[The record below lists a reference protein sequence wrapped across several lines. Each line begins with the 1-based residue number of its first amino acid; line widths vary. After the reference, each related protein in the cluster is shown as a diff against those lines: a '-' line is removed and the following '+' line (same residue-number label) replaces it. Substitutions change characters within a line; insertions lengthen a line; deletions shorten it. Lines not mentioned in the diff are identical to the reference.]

1 MATTTKNAPKAF
13 KWDEKNA
20 AAVVAAYKAQ
30 IEKDEGKVETAN
42 SKAFLMDLASA
53 VGAASDRSVRQK
65 LAQMGEYIK
74 GETKSTAGTTGGTR
88 QKKLV
93 LASLI
98 SDEIVKQDPTV
109 GDNAADIFGSLEHA
123 GRPALLA
130 LLAFIQGRPI
140 GNEDLEA

>member
-1 MATTTKNAPKAF
+1 MTTATKTAPKAF

-42 SKAFLMDLASA
+42 SKAFLLDLATS

-74 GETKSTAGTTGGTR
+74 GEAKSTAGTTGSTR

-98 SDEIVKQDPTV
+98 SDEIIKKDPTV
-109 GDNAADIFGSLEHA
+109 GDNAAEIFASLEHA

-130 LLAFIQGRPI
+130 LLALLQGRPI

>member
-1 MATTTKNAPKAF
+1 MTNKTAPKAF
-13 KWDEKNA
+13 KWNDENA

-30 IEKDEGKVETAN
+30 VEKDEGKVETAN
-42 SKAFLMDLASA
+42 SKAFLLTLAES
-53 VGAASDRSVRQK
+53 VGAAGDRSVRQK

-74 GETKSTAGTTGGTR
+74 GEAKSTAGTTGGTR
-88 QKKLV
+88 QKKLI

-98 SDEIVKQDPTV
+98 SDEIVKKDPTV

-130 LLAFIQGRPI
+130 LLAFMQGRPI

>member
-1 MATTTKNAPKAF
+1 MTTTKTAPKAF

-30 IEKDEGKVETAN
+30 IEKDKGKVETAN
-42 SKAFLMDLASA
+42 SKAFLLDLATS
-53 VGAASDRSVRQK
+53 VGAASDRAVRQK

-74 GETKSTAGTTGGTR
+74 GEAKSTAGTTGGTR

-98 SDEIVKQDPTV
+98 SDEIIKKDPTV
-109 GDNAADIFGSLEHA
+109 GDNAAGIFASLEHA

-130 LLAFIQGRPI
+130 LLAMLQGRPI

>member
-1 MATTTKNAPKAF
+1 MTTTKNAPKAF
-13 KWDEKNA
+13 KWDEENA
-20 AAVVAAYKAQ
+20 AIVVAAYKAQ
-30 IEKDEGKVETAN
+30 IEKDEGKVDTAN
-42 SKAFLMDLASA
+42 SKPFLLDLASS

-74 GETKSTAGTTGGTR
+74 GEAKSTAGTTGSTR

-98 SDEIVKQDPTV
+98 SDEIIKKDPSV
-109 GDNAADIFGSLEHA
+109 GDNAADIFGSLENA

-130 LLAFIQGRPI
+130 LLALLQGRPI
-140 GNEDLEA
+140 GSEDLEA

>member
-1 MATTTKNAPKAF
+1 MTTATKTAPKAF
-13 KWDEKNA
+13 KWDDKNA
-20 AAVVAAYKAQ
+20 AVVVAAYKAQ
-30 IEKDEGKVETAN
+30 IEKDEGKVDTAN
-42 SKAFLMDLASA
+42 SKAFLLDLATS

-74 GETKSTAGTTGGTR
+74 GEAKSTAGTTGGTR

-98 SDEIVKQDPTV
+98 SDEIVKKDPTV
-109 GDNAADIFGSLEHA
+109 GDNAAEIFASLEHA

-130 LLAFIQGRPI
+130 LLALLQNRPI

>member
-1 MATTTKNAPKAF
+1 MTTTKNTPKAF
-13 KWDEKNA
+13 KWNDENSAVIA
-20 AAVVAAYKAQ
+20 AAYTAQ

-42 SKAFLMDLASA
+42 SKAFLLTLAES

-74 GETKSTAGTTGGTR
+74 GEAKSTAGTTGTTR

-98 SDEIVKQDPTV
+98 SDEIIKKDPTV
-109 GDNAADIFGSLEHA
+109 GDNAAEIFASLEHA

-130 LLAFIQGRPI
+130 LLAMLQGRPI

>member
-1 MATTTKNAPKAF
+1 MSTATKTAPKAF

-20 AAVVAAYKAQ
+20 AVVATAYKAQ
-30 IEKDEGKVETAN
+30 IEKDEGKVDTAN
-42 SKAFLMDLASA
+42 SKAFLLDLATS

-74 GETKSTAGTTGGTR
+74 GEAKSTAGTTGGTR

-98 SDEIVKQDPTV
+98 SDEIVKKDPTV
-109 GDNAADIFGSLEHA
+109 GDNAAEIFASLEHA

-130 LLAFIQGRPI
+130 LLALLQGRPI

>member
-1 MATTTKNAPKAF
+1 MSTKTAPKAF
-13 KWDEKNA
+13 KWNEENA
-20 AAVVAAYKAQ
+20 ATVVAAYKAQ
-30 IEKDEGKVETAN
+30 VEKDEGKVDTAN
-42 SKAFLMDLASA
+42 SKAFLLGLAES

-74 GETKSTAGTTGGTR
+74 GEPKSAAGTTGSTR

-93 LASLI
+93 LASMI
-98 SDEIVKQDPTV
+98 SDEVVKKDPTV
-109 GDNAADIFGSLEHA
+109 GDNAAEIFASLEHA

-130 LLAFIQGRPI
+130 LLALLQGRPI

>member
-1 MATTTKNAPKAF
+1 MTTTKNAPKAF
-13 KWDEKNA
+13 KWDDKNA
-20 AAVVAAYKAQ
+20 AAVLAAYKAQ

-42 SKAFLMDLASA
+42 SKAFLLDLATS

-74 GETKSTAGTTGGTR
+74 GEARSTAGTTGSTR

-93 LASLI
+93 LASMI
-98 SDEIVKQDPTV
+98 SDEIVKKDPTV
-109 GDNAADIFGSLEHA
+109 GDNAAEIFGSLEHA

>member
-1 MATTTKNAPKAF
+1 
-13 KWDEKNA
+13 
-20 AAVVAAYKAQ
+20 
-30 IEKDEGKVETAN
+30 
-42 SKAFLMDLASA
+42 MDLAAS

-65 LAQMGEYIK
+65 LAQLGEYIK
-74 GETKSTAGTTGGTR
+74 GEAKSTAGTTGSTR

-109 GDNAADIFGSLEHA
+109 GDNAAEIFGSLEHA

-130 LLAFIQGRPI
+130 LLALLQGRPI
-140 GNEDLEA
+140 GNEDLEAYQLTAQGLYCEIEPFPG

>member
-1 MATTTKNAPKAF
+1 MTTATKTAPKAF
-13 KWDEKNA
+13 KWDDKNA
-20 AAVVAAYKAQ
+20 AVVVAAHKAQ
-30 IEKDEGKVETAN
+30 IEKDEGKVDTAN
-42 SKAFLMDLASA
+42 SKAFLLDLATS

-74 GETKSTAGTTGGTR
+74 GEAKSTAGTTGGTR

-98 SDEIVKQDPTV
+98 SDEIVKKDPTV
-109 GDNAADIFGSLEHA
+109 GDNAAEIFASLEHA

-130 LLAFIQGRPI
+130 LLALLQNRPI

>member
-1 MATTTKNAPKAF
+1 MATTKTAPKAF

-42 SKAFLMDLASA
+42 SKAFLLDLATS

-74 GETKSTAGTTGGTR
+74 GEAKSTAGTTGATR
-88 QKKLV
+88 MKKVL
-93 LASLI
+93 LASMIL
-98 SDEIVKQDPTV
+98 DEIVKKDSTV
-109 GDNAADIFGSLEHA
+109 GDNAAEIFASLEHA

-130 LLAFIQGRPI
+130 LLALLQGRPI

>member
-1 MATTTKNAPKAF
+1 MTTKNAPKAF
-13 KWDEKNA
+13 KWNEENTA
-20 AAVVAAYKAQ
+20 TVSAAYLAQ
-30 IEKDEGKVETAN
+30 IEKDEGKADTAN
-42 SKAFLMDLASA
+42 SNIFLTQLAES
-53 VGAASDRSVRQK
+53 VGAASARSVRQK
-65 LAQMGEYIK
+65 LASVGAYIK
-74 GETKSTAGTTGGTR
+74 AEAKAATGTTGTTR
-88 QKKLV
+88 QKKLI

-109 GDNAADIFGSLEHA
+109 GDNASEIFASLEHA

>member
-1 MATTTKNAPKAF
+1 MSTATKTAPKAF

-20 AAVVAAYKAQ
+20 AVVVAAYKAQ
-30 IEKDEGKVETAN
+30 IEKDEGKVDTAN
-42 SKAFLMDLASA
+42 SKAFLLDLATS
-53 VGAASDRSVRQK
+53 VRAASDRSVRQK

-74 GETKSTAGTTGGTR
+74 GEAKSTAGTTGGTR

-98 SDEIVKQDPTV
+98 SDEIIKKDPTV
-109 GDNAADIFGSLEHA
+109 GDNAAEIFASLEHA

-130 LLAFIQGRPI
+130 LLALLQGRPI